1 MTNIFNF
8 HRFDNIRHAEKKMN
22 PRQNEYEVRGVNV
35 FSLLFAAKFG
45 DLAALNRYDMSTRN

>member
-8 HRFDNIRHAEKKMN
+8 HRFDNIRHADKKLN

-45 DLAALNRYDMSTRN
+45 DLAALKR